1 MLKEYWDLFREWV
14 KNTLRSRIFWLGIV
28 CTLFLAVLVVRLF
41 QLQILDGAAYYD
53 SYVSRTKKEITTTAT
68 RGTIYDRN
76 GVVLAGNE
84 AVYNL
89 TVKDTS
95 EYTKANGDFN
105 EMLLRLIEIVKK
117 YDGTIVTE
125 LPVIID
131 DDGQFAYSGKDSAI
145 RQLIRDVYGTS
156 YIEEKSKEGED
167 VYTYDAET
175 VMKRLMKVSYN
186 FTTRWENA
194 ETISKEDALAIC
206 NIRYAMRLTTYAKYK
221 STTIC
226 SDISSELQAAI
237 LENQQQLLGVEVEQ
251 SERRVYPDGIYFSNI
266 LGYTGKPST
275 QELETLQENDETYEA
290 TDMVG
295 KDGLEQYYE
304 SELAGTKGNDTV
316 YLNNVGQIL
325 DTIDSEPSVRGNDV
339 YLTID
344 HDLPCIIL
352 WSSVLRMSLSES
364 LQSRISRQMIQ
375 HLQASSRFR

>member
-105 EMLLRLIEIVKK
+105 EMLLRLIGIVKK

-131 DDGQFAYSGKDSAI
+131 DDGQFVYSGKDSAI

-156 YIEEKSKEGED
+156 YIEE
-167 VYTYDAET
+167 
-175 VMKRLMKVSYN
+175 RKV
-186 FTTRWENA
+186 
-194 ETISKEDALAIC
+194 
-206 NIRYAMRLTTYAKYK
+206 
-221 STTIC
+221 
-226 SDISSELQAAI
+226 
-237 LENQQQLLGVEVEQ
+237 
-251 SERRVYPDGIYFSNI
+251 
-266 LGYTGKPST
+266 
-275 QELETLQENDETYEA
+275 
-290 TDMVG
+290 
-295 KDGLEQYYE
+295 
-304 SELAGTKGNDTV
+304 
-316 YLNNVGQIL
+316 
-325 DTIDSEPSVRGNDV
+325 
-339 YLTID
+339 
-344 HDLPCIIL
+344 
-352 WSSVLRMSLSES
+352 RMSILMTQR
-364 LQSRISRQMIQ
+364 L
-375 HLQASSRFR
+375 

>member
-105 EMLLRLIEIVKK
+105 EMLLRLMEIVKK

-194 ETISKEDALAIC
+194 ETISKEDALAIYSLC
-206 NIRYAMRLTTYAKYK
+206 DLYLNPIRLGGGTSAAESMSEGVPVLTTDLGDVALEVEDAYK
-221 STTIC
+221 VKDYEEMKQRIF
-226 SDISSELQAAI
+226 ELEADHKQWEKWSQAAK
-237 LENQQQLLGVEVEQ
+237 EKAE
-251 SERRVYPDGIYFSNI
+251 
-266 LGYTGKPST
+266 
-275 QELETLQENDETYEA
+275 EL
-290 TDMVG
+290 TDSKTEFIKIIKQIEKCMES
-295 KDGLEQYYE
+295 KD
-304 SELAGTKGNDTV
+304 K
-316 YLNNVGQIL
+316 
-325 DTIDSEPSVRGNDV
+325 
-339 YLTID
+339 
-344 HDLPCIIL
+344 
-352 WSSVLRMSLSES
+352 
-364 LQSRISRQMIQ
+364 
-375 HLQASSRFR
+375 

>member
-125 LPVIID
+125 LPVMMM
-131 DDGQFAYSGKDSAI
+131 GS
-145 RQLIRDVYGTS
+145 LLTV
-156 YIEEKSKEGED
+156 EKTVRS
-167 VYTYDAET
+167 VSLFVTYMELPT
-175 VMKRLMKVSYN
+175 LKKKV
-186 FTTRWENA
+186 R
-194 ETISKEDALAIC
+194 K
-206 NIRYAMRLTTYAKYK
+206 
-221 STTIC
+221 
-226 SDISSELQAAI
+226 
-237 LENQQQLLGVEVEQ
+237 V
-251 SERRVYPDGIYFSNI
+251 
-266 LGYTGKPST
+266 
-275 QELETLQENDETYEA
+275 
-290 TDMVG
+290 
-295 KDGLEQYYE
+295 
-304 SELAGTKGNDTV
+304 
-316 YLNNVGQIL
+316 
-325 DTIDSEPSVRGNDV
+325 
-339 YLTID
+339 
-344 HDLPCIIL
+344 
-352 WSSVLRMSLSES
+352 RMSILMTQR
-364 LQSRISRQMIQ
+364 L
-375 HLQASSRFR
+375 

>member
-125 LPVIID
+125 LPVIND
-131 DDGQFAYSGKDSAI
+131 DDGQFVYSGKDSAI

-206 NIRYAMRLTTYAKYK
+206 NIRYAMRLTAYAKYK

-226 SDISSELQAAI
+226 SDISPELQSAI
-237 LENQQQLLGVEVEQ
+237 LENQIFLVIQESRVRRSLRHFRRAIQPMRQ
-251 SERRVYPDGIYFSNI
+251 RIWSERMDSSSITRVN
-266 LGYTGKPST
+266 
-275 QELETLQENDETYEA
+275 LQEQRA
-290 TDMVG
+290 T
-295 KDGLEQYYE
+295 
-304 SELAGTKGNDTV
+304 
-316 YLNNVGQIL
+316 IL
-325 DTIDSEPSVRGNDV
+325 YI
-339 YLTID
+339 
-344 HDLPCIIL
+344 
-352 WSSVLRMSLSES
+352 
-364 LQSRISRQMIQ
+364 
-375 HLQASSRFR
+375 

>member
-226 SDISSELQAAI
+226 SDISPELQAAI

-251 SERRVYPDGIYFSNI
+251 SERRVYPDGVYFSNI

-275 QELETLQENDETYEA
+275 QELETLQESDSTYEA

-295 KDGLEQYYE
+295 KDGLEQ
-304 SELAGTKGNDTV
+304 
-316 YLNNVGQIL
+316 
-325 DTIDSEPSVRGNDV
+325 
-339 YLTID
+339 
-344 HDLPCIIL
+344 
-352 WSSVLRMSLSES
+352 
-364 LQSRISRQMIQ
+364 
-375 HLQASSRFR
+375 

>member
-206 NIRYAMRLTTYAKYK
+206 NIRYAMRLTAYAKYK
-221 STTIC
+221 STT
-226 SDISSELQAAI
+226 D
-237 LENQQQLLGVEVEQ
+237 
-251 SERRVYPDGIYFSNI
+251 R
-266 LGYTGKPST
+266 K
-275 QELETLQENDETYEA
+275 
-290 TDMVG
+290 
-295 KDGLEQYYE
+295 
-304 SELAGTKGNDTV
+304 
-316 YLNNVGQIL
+316 
-325 DTIDSEPSVRGNDV
+325 SVV
-339 YLTID
+339 
-344 HDLPCIIL
+344 
-352 WSSVLRMSLSES
+352 
-364 LQSRISRQMIQ
+364 
-375 HLQASSRFR
+375 